1 MPINASL
8 TCIFFNCT
16 FVPVMAYNRRNYI
29 KRAKYIISVYN
40 QYKHQD
46 VPDTRILNNY
56 FPQHN
61 IFISYRQWMNIKG
74 MVFPQAENEHQ
85 LSLFN

>member
-1 MPINASL
+1 MYDTVMYFCSQ
-8 TCIFFNCT
+8 
-16 FVPVMAYNRRNYI
+16 MAYNRRNYV

-40 QYKHQD
+40 QYKHVD
-46 VPDTRILNNY
+46 VPDTRILSNY

-74 MVFPQAENEHQ
+74 MVIPKVENEEQ
-85 LSLFN
+85 LTLFN

>member
-1 MPINASL
+1 VVLNAGL
-8 TCIFFNCT
+8 FDVIYIFT
-16 FVPVMAYNRRNYI
+16 FVTMAYNRQNYV

-40 QYKHQD
+40 QYKQSD

-56 FPQHN
+56 FPKHN

-74 MVFPQAENEHQ
+74 MVFPKEENHQQ
-85 LSLFN
+85 LSLF

>member
-1 MPINASL
+1 MRINAGL
-8 TCIFFNCT
+8 TCVFIDCT
-16 FVPVMAYNRRNYI
+16 FVTMAYNRRNYV

-40 QYKHQD
+40 QYKHAD

-61 IFISYRQWMNIKG
+61 IYISYRQWMNIKG
-74 MVFPQAENEHQ
+74 MVFPSPPTEQQ

>member
-1 MPINASL
+1 
-8 TCIFFNCT
+8 
-16 FVPVMAYNRRNYI
+16 MAYNRNNYI

-40 QYKHQD
+40 QYKHAD

-74 MVFPQAENEHQ
+74 MVFPTQETEQQ
-85 LSLFN
+85 LTLF

>member
-1 MPINASL
+1 MIASL
-8 TCIFFNCT
+8 TDIFLIGIFAK
-16 FVPVMAYNRRNYI
+16 MAYNRNNYI

-40 QYKHQD
+40 QYKHSD

-74 MVFPQAENEHQ
+74 MVFPAPETSQQ